1 MVLSVSSTGQTGSG
15 GAASTDPSGA
25 FSDGAWQCLQ
35 GHFGSGVGSHQDAS
49 ETPQIRPEAG
59 SEPSLWLAP
68 EPGHSRKIRAAGRSR
83 HLAKSI
89 FMRMSL
95 FTFTGLAF
103 AVTACSSTSAW
114 ALDAKSQA
122 PTGAAAPPMVFKST
136 KDALRTGMQEYNAG
150 DKVGAV
156 KALEFAAQQGH
167 ALARWKLGRMYADGD
182 GVPQDDLKAFEHF
195 SRIADES
202 PDESPDSQNARV
214 VASAF
219 VALGSY
225 LIDGIPATYVKP
237 DPERARHMFHYAAT
251 YFGDPDAQYNLARL
265 YLDGVGGPRDPKQ
278 AMRWFNLAAEKG
290 HVQAQALLGN
300 MLFVGEGGV
309 RQKARGLMWLTIA
322 RDAATPERDAWVLD
336 LYNQAFAEAADT
348 DRQAAMAY
356 LEQQIRRKQ

>member
-1 MVLSVSSTGQTGSG
+1 VKN
-15 GAASTDPSGA
+15 
-25 FSDGAWQCLQ
+25 
-35 GHFGSGVGSHQDAS
+35 
-49 ETPQIRPEAG
+49 
-59 SEPSLWLAP
+59 SL
-68 EPGHSRKIRAAGRSR
+68 
-83 HLAKSI
+83 
-89 FMRMSL
+89 MRVSL
-95 FTFTGLAF
+95 FTFTGLVF
-103 AVTACSSTSAW
+103 AVTACASSAAL

-122 PTGAAAPPMVFKST
+122 PASAAVPGGVFKST
-136 KDALRTGMQEYNAG
+136 KDALRLGIQEYNAG
-150 DKVGAV
+150 DKAGAV
-156 KALEFAAQQGH
+156 KALEYAAQQGH

-225 LIDGIPATYVKP
+225 LIEGIPATYVKP
-237 DPERARHMFHYAAT
+237 DPERARRMFHYAAT
-251 YFGDPDAQYNLARL
+251 YFGDSDAQYNLARL
-265 YLDGVGGPRDPKQ
+265 YLDGVGGARDARQ

-300 MLFVGEGGV
+300 MLFVGEGGM

-322 RDAATPERDAWVLD
+322 RDAATPERDGWVLD
-336 LYNQAFAEAADT
+336 LYNQAFAQAADT

>member
-1 MVLSVSSTGQTGSG
+1 MPDVPGVFRSLLRPVRLLPHQGLGSSLVQPAIIESG
-15 GAASTDPSGA
+15 T
-25 FSDGAWQCLQ
+25 
-35 GHFGSGVGSHQDAS
+35 HQDAS
-49 ETPQIRPEAG
+49 ELPQNGLEAG
-59 SEPSLWLAP
+59 RELSAGPVLNRADVGFGWRFGR
-68 EPGHSRKIRAAGRSR
+68 PGGTS
-83 HLAKSI
+83 KSTR
-89 FMRMSL
+89 MRVSL
-95 FTFTGLAF
+95 FTFTSLAL
-103 AVTACSSTSAW
+103 AVTACSSTAAL

-122 PTGAAAPPMVFKST
+122 NGPASAPLVFKST
-136 KDALRTGMQEYNAG
+136 KDALRLGMQEYNAG
-150 DKVGAV
+150 DKAGAV
-156 KALEFAAQQGH
+156 KALEYAAQQGH
-167 ALARWKLGRMYADGD
+167 TLARWKLGRMYADGD

-225 LIDGIPATYVKP
+225 LIEGIPATYVKA

-251 YFGDPDAQYNLARL
+251 YFGDSDAQYNLARL
-265 YLDGVGGPRDPKQ
+265 YLDGVGGARDARQ

-300 MLFVGEGGV
+300 MLFVGEGGS